1 MGFKIFRIVLQALGL
16 LVLLAV
22 TVFILSRWAALPA
35 ELPTRFDAAGQP
47 VSYGARSGLVSL
59 LAMAW
64 VAYAVFTVLSYFPK
78 FWNLPVKSPRAY
90 RIAGVMMPVLGL
102 VLALILSWTAL
113 CTALDRSVGAWFLP
127 ACIAGVGVPLLVLI
141 IGSYR
146 K

>member
-1 MGFKIFRIVLQALGL
+1 MGFKIFRTVLQVLGF
-16 LVLLAV
+16 LVLLAA
-22 TVFILSRWAALPA
+22 TLFIVLRWAELPA

-47 VSYGARSGLVSL
+47 VLYGGKGGLISL

-90 RIAGVMMPVLGL
+90 RIAGAMMPLVGL
-102 VLALILSWTAL
+102 VLALMLSWPAV
-113 CTALDRSVGAWFLP
+113 CSALDRSVGAWFMP
-127 ACIAGVGVPLLVLI
+127 ATIAGIGVPLLVMI
-141 IGSYR
+141 VGGYQ